1 MLISGLL
8 ASAEVAEDHT
18 IGMIIFLCISS
29 LILEWW
35 HLTLEKTGQMKDASW
50 KMIQHLRGSIQENL
64 KKNKKSH

>member
-8 ASAEVAEDHT
+8 ASAEVVEDHT

-35 HLTLEKTGQMKDASW
+35 QLTLEETGQMKDASW